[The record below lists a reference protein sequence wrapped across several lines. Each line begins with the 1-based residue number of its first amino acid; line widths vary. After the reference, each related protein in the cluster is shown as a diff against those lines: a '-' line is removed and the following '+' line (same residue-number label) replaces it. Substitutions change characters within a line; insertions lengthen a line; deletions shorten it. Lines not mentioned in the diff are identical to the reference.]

1 MKKLLACLLVVS
13 MSGCPEVRVDLDEV
27 DGGPTVEFDPGRT
40 LEEGARF
47 IPFPNDLARDPATGL
62 VNLPPQAC
70 ESETAKL
77 TRELTLNKLDGFGT
91 FETAMQVTFTEPV
104 DPASLTDRIAMYQLT
119 KGGTPLT
126 PTTSTTPVPVRV
138 IRVGTTPRF
147 SRADCDAPELVSSVT
162 LVPLVPLDQ
171 KSTYFVV
178 LLSGITDTAGVPFTS
193 AYTWELVKLAENPV
207 TVEGGIVVS
216 DRTPLDPANPDDLA
230 SLLALARVWDLHAPG
245 IAFFEAATGQ
255 SRQDL
260 LVAFQFT
267 TQTVTDPLDP
277 SVAGSPASEVAPGA
291 AFLQPASVT
300 NRFGPYMAL
309 CGSEATDAPTQC
321 FLKLALGGCSPLT
334 TGCTAANYA
343 AGATACQLYSC
354 AAIGDV
360 IGAGVLDTDYQV
372 QRPNPLPGGA
382 PLRGAWNDPV
392 HPDPQGMVLLETI
405 IVVPAGTPPANGWPT
420 VQFSHGL
427 TSSKESVF
435 AIAGRLAATG
445 FATVAIDIAAHGS
458 RAARISTD
466 PAKGCIGRCFTQAGT
481 ATAATCDTNAQ
492 CGENETC
499 GSATATP
506 GFVPPSPTTASQCYA
521 PFLSPDL
528 AATRDAIRQTVLD
541 QQRIIHA
548 IKSCTTANACGGA
561 TLDGSK
567 ISFTGFS
574 LGGFIAPITAAMS
587 PDINVAVINAG
598 GVGWADFLEN
608 TETLAVRC
616 LLVDGLIDAGIL
628 QGTKWDGGTTGLCTT
643 DEWKMQ
649 PGFQTFAAT
658 GRWVLDPADGA
669 NFAFKLA
676 PKHLLIQEIVGDTVI
691 PNVTTN
697 NLAALVGM
705 ASMVKPGDPFNPG
718 SPAPSA
724 AITAMPAMNKFVTY
738 TSDANTIFAHPSFLR
753 PVSFA
758 TPATNATAR
767 LQVDASTFLF
777 LQNQ

>member
-1 MKKLLACLLVVS
+1 MKKLLACMLVVS
-13 MSGCPEVRVDLDEV
+13 TSGCPEVRVDLDEV
-27 DGGPTVEFDPGRT
+27 DGGPTAEFDPGRT

-62 VNLPPQAC
+62 VSLPPQAC

-77 TRELTLNKLDGFGT
+77 TRELTLNQLDGFGT

-126 PTTSTTPVPVRV
+126 PTTSTKPVPVRV
-138 IRVGTTPRF
+138 VRVGETPRF
-147 SRADCDAPELVSSVT
+147 SRDNCDVPELVSSVT

-171 KSTYFVV
+171 QSTYFVT
-178 LLSGITDTAGVPFTS
+178 LLKGITDTAGAEFTS
-193 AYTWELVKLAENPV
+193 AYTWELVKLPENPV
-207 TVEGGIVVS
+207 IVENGVVVS
-216 DRTPLDPANPDDLA
+216 DRTPLDPANPEDLA

-245 IAFFEAATGQ
+245 IAFFEAATGM

-277 SVAGSPASEVAPGA
+277 SVANSPASMLSTLG
-291 AFLQPASVT
+291 FLGSMSVT
-300 NRFGPYMAL
+300 GRFGPFMAL
-309 CGSEATDAPTQC
+309 CGQEATDAPAQC

-343 AGATACQLYSC
+343 AGDTACGLYSC

-360 IGAGVLDTDYQV
+360 VGGGAFTSNYQR
-372 QRPNPLPGGA
+372 QLPNPLPGGNS
-382 PLRGAWNDPV
+382 LQGAWDNPYT
-392 HPDPQGMVLLETI
+392 PNPQGELVLETI

-420 VQFSHGL
+420 VLFSHGL

-435 AIAGRLAATG
+435 AIAGRLAASG
-445 FATVAIDIAAHGS
+445 FATVAIDTAAHGS
-458 RAARISTD
+458 RAVRISR
-466 PAKGCIGRCFTQAGT
+466 AEAQGCIGRCFTQAGT
-481 ATAATCDTNAQ
+481 ATATTCDTVAQ
-492 CGENETC
+492 CGAMETC
-499 GSATATP
+499 GSATAMP

-528 AATRDAIRQTVLD
+528 GATRDAIRQTVLD
-541 QQRIIHA
+541 QLRVINA
-548 IKSCTTANACGGA
+548 IKACTSASACAGA
-561 TLDGSK
+561 VLDGTK
-567 ISFTGFS
+567 IYYTGFS
-574 LGGFIAPITAAMS
+574 LGGFIGPVTAAMS
-587 PDINVAVINAG
+587 PDVKATVINAG

-608 TETLAVRC
+608 TETLAIRC

-628 QGTKWDGGTTGLCTT
+628 VGTKWDGGTTGLCTT
-643 DEWKMQ
+643 DAWKMQ

-691 PNVTTN
+691 PNLTTN

-705 ASMVKPGDPFNPG
+705 ASMVKPGDPFNG
-718 SPAPSA
+718 QASA
-724 AITAMPAMNKFVTY
+724 AITAMPALNKFVTY
-738 TSDANTIFAHPSFLR
+738 TTDANNIFAHPSFLR

-758 TPATNATAR
+758 TPGTNATLR
-767 LQVDASTFLF
+767 LQIDASTFLQ